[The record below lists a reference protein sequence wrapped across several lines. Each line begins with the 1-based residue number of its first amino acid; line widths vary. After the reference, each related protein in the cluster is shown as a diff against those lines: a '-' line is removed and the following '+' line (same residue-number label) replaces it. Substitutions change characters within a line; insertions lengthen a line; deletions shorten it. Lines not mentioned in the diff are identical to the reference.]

1 MTAGEVAAVAV
12 SVAVAIAVVGLLF
25 ALGAAVRTLGAMKA
39 AVDDLRRVSI
49 PLLTDLHSA
58 VRKADADLARVEG
71 LLERADSIS
80 GTVDSASHL
89 AYTAFSTPVVK
100 MLALGSGLS
109 RAVRR
114 LRRKQPA

>member
-25 ALGAAVRTLGAMKA
+25 AVGAAVRTLGAMRA
-39 AVDDLRRVSI
+39 AVEDLRRVSI

-58 VRKADADLARVEG
+58 VRKADADLAKVEG

-89 AYTAFSTPVVK
+89 AYTAFSSPVVK
-100 MLALGSGLS
+100 TVALASGVG
-109 RAVRR
+109 RAFRR
-114 LRRKQPA
+114 LRRR